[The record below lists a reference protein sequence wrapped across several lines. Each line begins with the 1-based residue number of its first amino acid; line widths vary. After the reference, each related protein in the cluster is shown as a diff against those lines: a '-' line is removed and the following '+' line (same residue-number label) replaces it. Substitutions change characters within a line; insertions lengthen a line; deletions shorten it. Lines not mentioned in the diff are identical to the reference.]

1 VPLKVLEQRY
11 GPSVRQEV
19 IGELMRTSL
28 YDAIAQEKLT
38 IAGTPKIESLNDKP
52 GEAFDYVA
60 AIEIYP
66 TVQLGNFNELTLEQT
81 TATVTDTD
89 IQKAIENIRK
99 QQTDWHKADRPAA
112 DGDRLIIDYFGTI
125 DSKPFAGNE
134 DKNVTIIIGA
144 KRMIAGFEEGLIG
157 AKAGDKLTL
166 HLQFPEQYHAADLAG
181 KAVDFDITVHSVD
194 KPTLPEIDAAFF
206 EKLGIKEGTLEKLQ
220 EETQKTLQKGLDHR
234 LKTNLKSHVMDKL
247 LALHTFPVPNSL
259 VTQEAERLR
268 DEFINQLRQYQGGQ
282 SPNLPVDM
290 FKDRAQRRV
299 ALGLLLREIIN
310 HHQLKADAARVR
322 ALVED
327 ISASYENPQQVV
339 SWFYHNKERMAEI
352 ESLALEEQIVALV
365 MKDAKVTEKTAS
377 FDEVMNAPQATNPV
391 E

>member
-1 VPLKVLEQRY
+1 
-11 GPSVRQEV
+11 
-19 IGELMRTSL
+19 
-28 YDAIAQEKLT
+28 
-38 IAGTPKIESLNDKP
+38 
-52 GEAFDYVA
+52 
-60 AIEIYP
+60 
-66 TVQLGNFNELTLEQT
+66 
-81 TATVTDTD
+81 
-89 IQKAIENIRK
+89 
-99 QQTDWHKADRPAA
+99 
-112 DGDRLIIDYFGTI
+112 
-125 DSKPFAGNE
+125 
-134 DKNVTIIIGA
+134 
-144 KRMIAGFEEGLIG
+144 
-157 AKAGDKLTL
+157 
-166 HLQFPEQYHAADLAG
+166 
-181 KAVDFDITVHSVD
+181 
-194 KPTLPEIDAAFF
+194 
-206 EKLGIKEGTLEKLQ
+206 
-220 EETQKTLQKGLDHR
+220 
-234 LKTNLKSHVMDKL
+234 MDKL